1 MTEIRIRPTCRDL
14 CPLPQPQAQQD
25 EVEGEKRIEPAVPLS
40 DSPIPSLPTR
50 KESSSEVEILGLKFA
65 PRKKWKVSGPLLRGV
80 NNVKLEVPAQV
91 HKERDVSLFCSRRYV
106 LDRIRVPP
114 KQLES

>member
-1 MTEIRIRPTCRDL
+1 M
-14 CPLPQPQAQQD
+14 
-25 EVEGEKRIEPAVPLS
+25 
-40 DSPIPSLPTR
+40 
-50 KESSSEVEILGLKFA
+50 EILGLKFA

-106 LDRIRVPP
+106 FGRIRVPP
-114 KQLES
+114 KQVESKRSKLYVPWQQVRGDKCRTDVADESCPCDLCDYDMCALPLLVVL